1 MINMFTEF
9 EQFQELFKA
18 LAENG
23 EYNYSENGLNISA
36 KTSDGRTSIQMSY
49 EQPKNLAKKEA
60 EDFTKYLE
68 TLDDELFTEVCE
80 SLGDVVR
87 ISNCLNS
94 DNLDTVRSAILR
106 FKQELKKVL
115 TDKINYYTEQ
125 LNRV

>member
-1 MINMFTEF
+1 
-9 EQFQELFKA
+9 
-18 LAENG
+18 
-23 EYNYSENGLNISA
+23 
-36 KTSDGRTSIQMSY
+36 MSY

-125 LNRV
+125 LNRI

>member
-1 MINMFTEF
+1 
-9 EQFQELFKA
+9 
-18 LAENG
+18 
-23 EYNYSENGLNISA
+23 
-36 KTSDGRTSIQMSY
+36 MSY

-80 SLGDVVR
+80 SLGDVAR
-87 ISNCLNS
+87 ISSCLNS

>member
-9 EQFQELFKA
+9 EQFQELFKT

-68 TLDDELFTEVCE
+68 TLDDELFTEVCD

-87 ISNCLNS
+87 ISNCLSS
-94 DNLDTVRSAILR
+94 DDIDTVRSAILR